1 MARLKQGMYGVLT
14 GRLGNLVSYV
24 LNGKPVTRTIGTVTK
39 PPSIAQLAVRQRM
52 SVLNKVLSDM
62 LGFINVGF
70 ALAVI
75 GTDRNPYNEA
85 TSENF
90 NAATTGDYPDFTVDY
105 SKLLVSKGSLTPALG
120 AAANLLTDGVEF
132 TWQLGEDIN
141 WESKNDRTMLLLYFP
156 TKGEMIYVL
165 TGAQRRDERDFIGLT
180 PAYLSTPMQAY
191 IAFAS
196 EDRKKI
202 SNSMWVGW
210 DN

>member
-24 LNGKPVTRTIGTVTK
+24 LNGKPVTRTIGQVTK
-39 PPSIAQLAVRQRM
+39 PPSLAQLAVRQRM

-90 NAATTGDYPDFTVDY
+90 NLATTGEYPDFTVDY

-165 TGAQRRDERDFIGLT
+165 TGAQRRDERDFIALT

-202 SNSMWVGW
+202 SNSVWVGLV
-210 DN
+210 